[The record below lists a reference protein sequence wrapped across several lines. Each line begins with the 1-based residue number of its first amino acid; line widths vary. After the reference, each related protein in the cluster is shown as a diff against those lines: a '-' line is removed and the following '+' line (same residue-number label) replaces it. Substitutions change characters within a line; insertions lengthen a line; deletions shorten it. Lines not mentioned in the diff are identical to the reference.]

1 MSEPA
6 PHPGTPVIDMRG
18 VSVSALRDQNSIVVQ
33 DVNWSVAARDFWV
46 VAGLQGAGKSDFLL
60 MTGGLMPPA
69 AGEYRLF
76 GESMPIFDEA
86 RLPHR
91 LRMGLTFETG
101 QLFNH
106 LTIAENIALPLQ
118 YHRDLNSADARA
130 EIQPLLEALELG
142 ELADSTPGAMGRNWQ
157 KRAGLA
163 RALALRPELLLV
175 DSPLTGLDLRH
186 AQWWLNFLDQLSKG
200 HSIAQGRPMT
210 LVVTSA
216 DLQPW
221 RGRARQFAVLKNK
234 QLSALGTW
242 EQVSGANEDLLQE
255 VLMTLPQNG

>member
-6 PHPGTPVIDMRG
+6 PNPGTPIIDMRG

-106 LTIAENIALPLQ
+106 L
-118 YHRDLNSADARA
+118 
-130 EIQPLLEALELG
+130 
-142 ELADSTPGAMGRNWQ
+142 
-157 KRAGLA
+157 
-163 RALALRPELLLV
+163 
-175 DSPLTGLDLRH
+175 
-186 AQWWLNFLDQLSKG
+186 
-200 HSIAQGRPMT
+200 
-210 LVVTSA
+210 
-216 DLQPW
+216 
-221 RGRARQFAVLKNK
+221 
-234 QLSALGTW
+234 
-242 EQVSGANEDLLQE
+242 
-255 VLMTLPQNG
+255 